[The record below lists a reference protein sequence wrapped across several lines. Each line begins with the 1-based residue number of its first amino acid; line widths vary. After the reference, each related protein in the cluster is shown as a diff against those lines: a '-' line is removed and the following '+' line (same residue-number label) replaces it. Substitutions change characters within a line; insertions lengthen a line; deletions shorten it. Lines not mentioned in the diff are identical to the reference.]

1 MNWKTIGS
9 IILAIIVIII
19 LVYRP
24 HGDFREPNSVPS
36 GSPIGSSTSV
46 SIEKKTVVSSKRTGE
61 TEPDLEVSTKY
72 VTKVNDKYIEVP
84 TKTTYD
90 RSTDKVIVRQEV
102 EIPNVFKKNWE
113 VGVGVSSDIEPVVSL
128 QRNYKVDKAIELI
141 VIIDKEQGKVS
152 KGVLMHKWK
161 F

>member
-1 MNWKTIGS
+1 MNWKTVGS
-9 IILAIIVIII
+9 IIFAIIVIII

-46 SIEKKTVVSSKRTGE
+46 SVEKKTVA

-90 RSTDKVIVRQEV
+90 RSTDKVVVRQEV

-128 QRNYKVDKAIELI
+128 QRNYKVDKAVELI

>member
-1 MNWKTIGS
+1 MNWRTIGS
-9 IILAIIVIII
+9 ITFAIIVIVI

-46 SIEKKTVVSSKRTGE
+46 SIEKKTI
-61 TEPDLEVSTKY
+61 EPDLEVSTKY

-141 VIIDKEQGKVS
+141 VIIDKEQGRVS

>member
-1 MNWKTIGS
+1 MNWKTIV
-9 IILAIIVIII
+9 LAIIVIIVI

-24 HGDFREPNSVPS
+24 NGDFREPNNVPS

-46 SIEKKTVVSSKRTGE
+46 SIEKKV
-61 TEPDLEVSTKY
+61 EPDLEVSTKY

>member
-1 MNWKTIGS
+1 MNWKTVGS
-9 IILAIIVIII
+9 VVFAIIVIVI

-46 SIEKKTVVSSKRTGE
+46 SIEKKTVE

-102 EIPNVFKKNWE
+102 VIPNVFKKNWE

>member
-1 MNWKTIGS
+1 MNWKTVAS
-9 IILAIIVIII
+9 IVFAIIVIVI

-46 SIEKKTVVSSKRTGE
+46 SIEKKTVE

-102 EIPNVFKKNWE
+102 VIPNVFKKNWE

>member
-1 MNWKTIGS
+1 MNWKTVGS
-9 IILAIIVIII
+9 VAFAIIVIVI

-36 GSPIGSSTSV
+36 GSPISSSTSV
-46 SIEKKTVVSSKRTGE
+46 SIEKKTVE

-102 EIPNVFKKNWE
+102 VIPNVFKKNWE

>member
-1 MNWKTIGS
+1 MNWKTVGS
-9 IILAIIVIII
+9 VVLAIIVIVI

-46 SIEKKTVVSSKRTGE
+46 SIEKKTVE

-128 QRNYKVDKAIELI
+128 QRNYKVDKAVELI

>member
-9 IILAIIVIII
+9 VAFAIIVIVI

-46 SIEKKTVVSSKRTGE
+46 SIEKKTVE

-128 QRNYKVDKAIELI
+128 QRNYKVDKAVELI

>member
-1 MNWKTIGS
+1 MNWKTVGS
-9 IILAIIVIII
+9 VAFTIIVIVI

-36 GSPIGSSTSV
+36 GAPIGSSTSV
-46 SIEKKTVVSSKRTGE
+46 SIEKKTVE

-102 EIPNVFKKNWE
+102 VIPNVFKKNWE

-141 VIIDKEQGKVS
+141 VIIDKEKGKVS

>member
-1 MNWKTIGS
+1 MNCKIVFA
-9 IILAIIVIII
+9 IIVIVIII
-19 LVYRP
+19 LVYKP

-46 SIEKKTVVSSKRTGE
+46 SIEKKTVE

>member
-1 MNWKTIGS
+1 MNWKTVSVYIV
-9 IILAIIVIII
+9 LAIIVIIIII

-46 SIEKKTVVSSKRTGE
+46 SIEKKTVE

-102 EIPNVFKKNWE
+102 VIPNVFKKNWE

>member
-1 MNWKTIGS
+1 MNWKTVSVS
-9 IILAIIVIII
+9 IVLAIIVIII

-46 SIEKKTVVSSKRTGE
+46 SIEKKTVE

-128 QRNYKVDKAIELI
+128 QRNYKVDKAIEVI

>member
-1 MNWKTIGS
+1 MNWKTVAS
-9 IILAIIVIII
+9 VVFAIIVIII

-46 SIEKKTVVSSKRTGE
+46 SIEKKTVE

-128 QRNYKVDKAIELI
+128 QRNYKVDKAIEAI
-141 VIIDKEQGKVS
+141 IIIDKEQGKVS
-152 KGVLMHKWK
+152 KGILMHKWK

>member
-1 MNWKTIGS
+1 MNWKTVGS
-9 IILAIIVIII
+9 IVLAIIVIVII
-19 LVYRP
+19 VYRP
-24 HGDFREPNSVPS
+24 HGDFREPNNVPS

-46 SIEKKTVVSSKRTGE
+46 SIEKKTVE

-113 VGVGVSSDIEPVVSL
+113 VGVGVSSDIEPVMSL

-141 VIIDKEQGKVS
+141 VIIDKEKGKVS

>member
-1 MNWKTIGS
+1 MNWKTVAS
-9 IILAIIVIII
+9 IVFAIIVIII

-46 SIEKKTVVSSKRTGE
+46 SIEKKTVE